1 MTMVP
6 PRETER
12 TNGRSQPPPPTNAAT
27 EGRMH
32 RIASVREQ
40 QGISLRAVAR
50 QMGTEIR
57 RLREEEDE
65 DADLKLSDLYR
76 WQKVLDVPISELL
89 EDPGTTLSNPVMERA
104 QLLRLM
110 KTAMSILENS
120 RSPGV
125 RRMAQ
130 VLVEQLIDM
139 MPELESV
146 TGWHTVGQRRR
157 LDEYGRVVE
166 RCISEDALYHHCGD

>member
-6 PRETER
+6 PREAAAADQR
-12 TNGRSQPPPPTNAAT
+12 LQPPPPMRAASK
-27 EGRMH
+27 GRLH

-57 RLREEEDE
+57 RLRDEEDE
-65 DADLKLSDLYR
+65 DTDLKLSDLYR

-166 RCISEDALYHHCGD
+166 RCIPEDALYHHCGD

>member
-1 MTMVP
+1 
-6 PRETER
+6 
-12 TNGRSQPPPPTNAAT
+12 
-27 EGRMH
+27 MH

-40 QGISLRAVAR
+40 QGISLRAVSR

-65 DADLKLSDLYR
+65 NTDLKLSDLYR

-89 EDPGTTLSNPVMERA
+89 EEPGTSLSNPVMERA

-139 MPELESV
+139 MPELEAV

>member
-1 MTMVP
+1 
-6 PRETER
+6 
-12 TNGRSQPPPPTNAAT
+12 
-27 EGRMH
+27 MH

-57 RLREEEDE
+57 RLRDEEDE
-65 DADLKLSDLYR
+65 DTDLKLSDLYR

-166 RCISEDALYHHCGD
+166 RCIPEDALYHHCGD

>member
-1 MTMVP
+1 
-6 PRETER
+6 
-12 TNGRSQPPPPTNAAT
+12 
-27 EGRMH
+27 MH

-65 DADLKLSDLYR
+65 ETDLKLSDLYR

-139 MPELESV
+139 MPELEAV

-166 RCISEDALYHHCGD
+166 RCIPEDALYHHCGD

>member
-6 PRETER
+6 PRETGR
-12 TNGRSQPPPPTNAAT
+12 TNDRSQPPPPTNAAN
-27 EGRMH
+27 EGRKH

-65 DADLKLSDLYR
+65 DTDLKLSDLYR

-166 RCISEDALYHHCGD
+166 RCIPEDALYHHCGD

>member
-1 MTMVP
+1 MD
-6 PRETER
+6 
-12 TNGRSQPPPPTNAAT
+12 AAN

-40 QGISLRAVAR
+40 QGVSLRAVAR

-57 RLREEEDE
+57 RLRDEEDE
-65 DADLKLSDLYR
+65 HSDLKLSDLYR
-76 WQKVLDVPISELL
+76 WQKVLDVPIAELL
-89 EDPGTTLSNPVMERA
+89 EDPGTSLSNPVMERA

-130 VLVEQLIDM
+130 VMVEQLIDM

-166 RCISEDALYHHCGD
+166 RCISEDALFHHCGD

>member
-1 MTMVP
+1 
-6 PRETER
+6 
-12 TNGRSQPPPPTNAAT
+12 
-27 EGRMH
+27 MH

-65 DADLKLSDLYR
+65 ATDLKLSDLYR

-89 EDPGTTLSNPVMERA
+89 EEPGTSLSNPVMERA

-110 KTAMSILENS
+110 KTAMSILDNS

-130 VLVEQLIDM
+130 VMVEQLIDM

-146 TGWHTVGQRRR
+146 SGWHTVGQRRR

-166 RCISEDALYHHCGD
+166 RCIPEDALYHHCDD

>member
-1 MTMVP
+1 MVP
-6 PRETER
+6 PRETVR
-12 TNGRSQPPPPTNAAT
+12 TEGRSQPPPPNEAAN
-27 EGRMH
+27 EGRLH

-40 QGISLRAVAR
+40 QGVSLRAVSR

-57 RLREEEDE
+57 RLRQEEDE
-65 DADLKLSDLYR
+65 QADLRLSDLYR
-76 WQKVLDVPISELL
+76 WQEALDVPVSELL
-89 EDPGTTLSNPVMERA
+89 VEPGTSLSQPVMERA

-120 RSPGV
+120 RSPGI

-130 VLVEQLIDM
+130 VMVEQLIEM
-139 MPELESV
+139 MPELEDV
-146 TGWHTVGQRRR
+146 GGWHTVGQRRR

-166 RCISEDALYHHCGD
+166 RCIPEDALYHHCSE

>member
-1 MTMVP
+1 
-6 PRETER
+6 
-12 TNGRSQPPPPTNAAT
+12 
-27 EGRMH
+27 MH

-65 DADLKLSDLYR
+65 DTDLKLSDLYR

-166 RCISEDALYHHCGD
+166 RCIPEDALYHHCGD

>member
-1 MTMVP
+1 
-6 PRETER
+6 
-12 TNGRSQPPPPTNAAT
+12 
-27 EGRMH
+27 MH

-40 QGISLRAVAR
+40 QGVSLRAVAR
-50 QMGTEIR
+50 QMGTEVR

-65 DADLKLSDLYR
+65 ETDLKLSDLYR
-76 WQKVLDVPISELL
+76 WQKALDVPISELL
-89 EDPGTTLSNPVMERA
+89 VEPGTSLSNPVMERA

-130 VLVEQLIDM
+130 VMVEQLIDM

-166 RCISEDALYHHCGD
+166 RCIPEDALYHHCGD

>member
-6 PRETER
+6 PRETAA
-12 TNGRSQPPPPTNAAT
+12 TNGRAQPSPPNGAAT
-27 EGRMH
+27 EGRLH
-32 RIASVREQ
+32 RIAAVRQQ
-40 QGISLRAVAR
+40 QGVSLRAVSR

-65 DADLKLSDLYR
+65 NTDLKLSDLYR

-166 RCISEDALYHHCGD
+166 RCIPEDALYHHCGD

>member
-1 MTMVP
+1 
-6 PRETER
+6 
-12 TNGRSQPPPPTNAAT
+12 
-27 EGRMH
+27 MH

-57 RLREEEDE
+57 RLRDEEDE
-65 DADLKLSDLYR
+65 NTDLKLSDLYR

-139 MPELESV
+139 MPELETV

-166 RCISEDALYHHCGD
+166 RCIPEDALYHHCGD

>member
-1 MTMVP
+1 
-6 PRETER
+6 
-12 TNGRSQPPPPTNAAT
+12 
-27 EGRMH
+27 MH
-32 RIASVREQ
+32 RIAAVREQ
-40 QGISLRAVAR
+40 QGVSLRAVAR
-50 QMGTEIR
+50 QMGTEVR

-65 DADLKLSDLYR
+65 DTDLKLSDLYR
-76 WQKVLDVPISELL
+76 WQKALDVPISELL
-89 EDPGTTLSNPVMERA
+89 VEPGTSLSNPVMERA

-110 KTAMSILENS
+110 KTAMSILDNS

-130 VLVEQLIDM
+130 VMVEQLIDM
-139 MPELESV
+139 MPELEAV

-166 RCISEDALYHHCGD
+166 RCIPEDALYHHCGE

>member
-1 MTMVP
+1 
-6 PRETER
+6 
-12 TNGRSQPPPPTNAAT
+12 
-27 EGRMH
+27 MH

-40 QGISLRAVAR
+40 QGVSLRAVAR
-50 QMGTEIR
+50 QMGTEVR

-65 DADLKLSDLYR
+65 ETDLKLSDLYR
-76 WQKVLDVPISELL
+76 WQKALDVPISELL
-89 EDPGTTLSNPVMERA
+89 VEPGTSLSNPVMERA

-130 VLVEQLIDM
+130 VMVEQLIDM

-166 RCISEDALYHHCGD
+166 RCISEDALFHHCGD

>member
-1 MTMVP
+1 MD
-6 PRETER
+6 
-12 TNGRSQPPPPTNAAT
+12 AAN

-40 QGISLRAVAR
+40 QGVSLRAVAR

-57 RLREEEDE
+57 RLRDEEDE
-65 DADLKLSDLYR
+65 HSDLKLSDLYR
-76 WQKVLDVPISELL
+76 WQKVLDVPIAELL
-89 EDPGTTLSNPVMERA
+89 EDPGTSLSNPVMERA

-130 VLVEQLIDM
+130 VMVEQLIDM

>member
-1 MTMVP
+1 
-6 PRETER
+6 
-12 TNGRSQPPPPTNAAT
+12 
-27 EGRMH
+27 
-32 RIASVREQ
+32 
-40 QGISLRAVAR
+40 
-50 QMGTEIR
+50 
-57 RLREEEDE
+57 
-65 DADLKLSDLYR
+65 
-76 WQKVLDVPISELL
+76 
-89 EDPGTTLSNPVMERA
+89 VMERA

-166 RCISEDALYHHCGD
+166 RCIPEDALYHHCAD

>member
-1 MTMVP
+1 
-6 PRETER
+6 
-12 TNGRSQPPPPTNAAT
+12 
-27 EGRMH
+27 
-32 RIASVREQ
+32 
-40 QGISLRAVAR
+40 
-50 QMGTEIR
+50 MGTEIR
-57 RLREEEDE
+57 RLRDEEDE
-65 DADLKLSDLYR
+65 NTDLKLSDLYR

-139 MPELESV
+139 MPELETV

-166 RCISEDALYHHCGD
+166 RCIPEDALYHHCGD

>member
-1 MTMVP
+1 
-6 PRETER
+6 
-12 TNGRSQPPPPTNAAT
+12 
-27 EGRMH
+27 MH

-65 DADLKLSDLYR
+65 NTDLKISDLHR

-166 RCISEDALYHHCGD
+166 RCIPEDALYHHCGD

>member
-1 MTMVP
+1 
-6 PRETER
+6 
-12 TNGRSQPPPPTNAAT
+12 
-27 EGRMH
+27 MH

-40 QGISLRAVAR
+40 QGVSLRAVAR
-50 QMGTEIR
+50 QMGTEVR

-65 DADLKLSDLYR
+65 DTDLKLSDLYR
-76 WQKVLDVPISELL
+76 WQKVLDVPIAELL

-110 KTAMSILENS
+110 KTAMSILDNS

-130 VLVEQLIDM
+130 VMVEQLIDM
-139 MPELESV
+139 MPELEAV

-166 RCISEDALYHHCGD
+166 RCIPEDALYHHYGD

>member
-1 MTMVP
+1 
-6 PRETER
+6 
-12 TNGRSQPPPPTNAAT
+12 
-27 EGRMH
+27 MH

-65 DADLKLSDLYR
+65 EADLKLSDLYR

-146 TGWHTVGQRRR
+146 SGWHTVGQRRR

-166 RCISEDALYHHCGD
+166 RCIPEDALYHHCGD